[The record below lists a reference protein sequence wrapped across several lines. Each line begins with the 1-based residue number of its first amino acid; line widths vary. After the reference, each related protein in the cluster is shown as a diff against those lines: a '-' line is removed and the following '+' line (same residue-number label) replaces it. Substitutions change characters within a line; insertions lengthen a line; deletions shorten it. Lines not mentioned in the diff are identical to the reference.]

1 MVRMRSDSG
10 SLLSLVSIIF
20 ASAPSIL
27 GFSQPACTPALRMLT
42 SSTLRA
48 SAINIACSARRGC
61 TEGGDASRKGEPAH
75 GPAEQQRQLRLP
87 GRRAAILRGVAAVG
101 TLAYWQEGAGAK
113 YIDEWG
119 FEEEGDGSM
128 EELGLKRQRVSDNI
142 QRMKE
147 KYSSPLPYQ
156 VSPILSIFT
165 FLQDAV

>member
-48 SAINIACSARRGC
+48 SAIDIACSAQ
-61 TEGGDASRKGEPAH
+61 

-147 KYSSPLPYQ
+147 KYTSPLPYQ

-165 FLQDAV
+165 SIRDAV

>member
-1 MVRMRSDSG
+1 MRSDSG
-10 SLLSLVSIIF
+10 SRLALVSIIF
-20 ASAPSIL
+20 AFAPSIL

-61 TEGGDASRKGEPAH
+61 TEDASRKGEPAQ

-147 KYSSPLPYQ
+147 KYTSPLPYQ

-165 FLQDAV
+165 SIRDAV